1 MESPKAAAGD
11 LARCFQKGVSVRIA
25 NKTTPLS
32 IRWLAPLA
40 ILSTMPVLRMG
51 DVQAVEIAQVI
62 CLGTMAPIFVYRG
75 LNIPLGGL
83 WRRYGIKYVLFLG
96 LCVLVSGLSLR
107 LSFHPPPDI
116 SWLKRPGLLS
126 LSRIFELLLA
136 AYFMIAIAETL
147 RRRPALFRMVA
158 DAYAFAAT
166 LGACGSIVAWVL
178 FRVAGIPSFPI
189 YGADSR
195 VRGLFNEGGPYG
207 IFLVSAVVVVLLR
220 IHVVRP
226 VYGFVHKTA
235 VIILL
240 AALLLSGSKVG
251 LLAAMGLC
259 ALALLSGGR
268 RRMLVLAV
276 VLALIVTVFV
286 TRFQGSLFG
295 YLYAYLNFDEAYYYR
310 PDDPSLIMGRIAAM
324 LIVPRIISAHP
335 LLGIGVGNYSLMRND
350 PDYLQGLPPVDE
362 WDLAGMGLL
371 GSAAE
376 FGIPLTLFLFVL
388 LVQPLLHTQR
398 RKAPLILTLAAGF
411 QPIAFL
417 LGVNLN
423 FFYPWLVAALVLSLE
438 PTGEAAERSE
448 RRLDQ

>member
-1 MESPKAAAGD
+1 MASKPTR
-11 LARCFQKGVSVRIA
+11 LS
-25 NKTTPLS
+25 TP
-32 IRWLAPLA
+32 WLVLLA
-40 ILSTMPVLRMG
+40 ILSTMPILRMG
-51 DVQAVEIAQVI
+51 DVQVVEIAQLI
-62 CLGTMAPIFVYRG
+62 CLSAMAPLFVYGG

-83 WRRYGIKYVLFLG
+83 WRRYGIKYVFFLG

-126 LSRIFELLLA
+126 LSRIFELFLA

-147 RRRPALFRMVA
+147 RRRPVLFRILA
-158 DAYAFAAT
+158 DAYTFAAM
-166 LGACGSIVAWVL
+166 LGACGSIVAWAL
-178 FRVAGIPSFPI
+178 FRGADIPSFPI
-189 YGADSR
+189 YGAESR

-207 IFLVSAVVVVLLR
+207 IFLVSAVLVVLLR

-226 VYGFVHKTA
+226 VYGFVHKA
-235 VIILL
+235 GVAILL

-251 LLAAMGLC
+251 LLAAMSLG
-259 ALALLSGGR
+259 ALAAFLSGGR
-268 RRMLVLAV
+268 RRTLALAV
-276 VLALIVTVFV
+276 VLALLVTMSV
-286 TRFQGSLFG
+286 TRFKGSLFG
-295 YLYAYLNFDEAYYYR
+295 YMYAYVNFEEVYYYR
-310 PDDPSLIMGRIAAM
+310 PGDPSLIMGRIAAT

-362 WDLAGMGLL
+362 WDLAGMGLF

-376 FGIPLTLFLFVL
+376 LGIPLTLFLLAL
-388 LVQPLLHTQR
+388 LIQPLVHARR

-438 PTGEAAERSE
+438 PAGEAAECSE